1 MCVTTARIK
10 HESFQLQPD
19 LTFNKHQPRLY
30 YRGQLNSAA
39 IVLAMPDGKWGE
51 ADTPVCLCIHASG
64 ELGEGWL
71 RPRQSPAL
79 PKVTHSSE
87 GNGERVCEEE
97 RGEQAPWEAVLGTEQ
112 QWEPEPG
119 T

>member
-1 MCVTTARIK
+1 MRIK
-10 HESFQLQPD
+10 HESFQSQPD

-30 YRGQLNSAA
+30 YRGQLNSTA
-39 IVLAMPDGKWGE
+39 IMLAMPDGKWGE
-51 ADTPVCLCIHASG
+51 ADTPLCRCIHASSV
-64 ELGEGWL
+64 LGGRLVTTMPKPHPAEGHTL
-71 RPRQSPAL
+71 VR
-79 PKVTHSSE
+79 
-87 GNGERVCEEE
+87 GNGEQVCEEE